1 MEYICV
7 YTLRYSWYAKMNT
20 VAQTVCV
27 SFTAGAAFKFKQL
40 EDVLAEHLKDNVGA
54 ILPHLLM
61 ADYCRLVERVPDDE
75 WVRSFLA
82 YLEDN
87 FSGQSESLTE
97 LISVSF
103 IEHLP
108 PDGSS
113 TDPVVE
119 LFGERMR
126 EEHQLIFGPNSP
138 R

>member
-1 MEYICV
+1 
-7 YTLRYSWYAKMNT
+7 MNT
-20 VAQTVCV
+20 VARTVCV

-40 EDVLAEHLKDNVGA
+40 EDVLAEHLKDNDGA

-75 WVRSFLA
+75 WVISFLT

-87 FSGQSESLTE
+87 FGGQSESLTE

-113 TDPVVE
+113 ADPVVK
-119 LFGERMR
+119 LLGERMR
-126 EEHQLIFGPNSP
+126 EEHQRIFGPNSP
-138 R
+138 